1 MSSRHRALALA
12 CVLVTTALAPA
23 AVAGTV
29 AADPS
34 VSVDYDGDGVTVANG
49 TSQVVR
55 GTADAPVG
63 TEIVV
68 RVRSADDTQPA
79 FLKTATGVVT
89 ENGTWATSFDFERQR
104 ANDTFALTA
113 RFENGSAEAEVD
125 GEVVAC
131 GEDCAETPPSGTP
144 TPIPEQTRTAS
155 PTDGPSAPVAFD
167 ENIFLVDRGGVAAI
181 PISFASENGG
191 DENEAVI
198 VLGNESKS
206 NYELEAVVRDGDDD
220 GQAVLYVDTSLAGRS
235 DGTLSTSGGDSAR
248 IVSETSLESM
258 LDVADY
264 DVSLYAGSERAGDP
278 VDVGSLV
285 VQTETTRTS
294 TVTAASGTESSPD
307 RGINGIGL
315 GPLAVGGVVS
325 GAFIVGGALLAALLL
340 KG

>member
-1 MSSRHRALALA
+1 MTSRYRTLALTWI
-12 CVLVTTALAPA
+12 LVTAALAPA
-23 AVAGTV
+23 AFAGSV

-34 VSVDYDGDGVTVANG
+34 VSVDTDGGVVTVANG

-68 RVRSADDTQPA
+68 RVRSVGDTEPV
-79 FLKTATGVVT
+79 FLKTSTGVVT
-89 ENGTWATSFDFERQR
+89 ENGTWATTFDFDRQR

-113 RFENGSAEAEVD
+113 RFENGSAETEVD

-131 GEDCAETPPSGTP
+131 GEECAETPPSGTP
-144 TPIPEQTRTAS
+144 TPIPEQTRTAT
-155 PTDGPSAPVAFD
+155 PTDGPSPPVAFA

-181 PISFASENGG
+181 PISFSSDNGG
-191 DENEAVI
+191 DADEAVVVI
-198 VLGNESKS
+198 GDESDS

-235 DGTLSTSGGDSAR
+235 DETLSTSGGDSVR
-248 IVSETSLESM
+248 VVSETSLDST

-294 TVTAASGTESSPD
+294 TVTAAPVTSGETS
-307 RGINGIGL
+307 GGVNGIGL